1 MNNHKEAAQSLT
13 THLETHK
20 KFNQDIEQLMKNVDV
35 LEKINKSLPEKIS
48 EEEGKI
54 EDVDNVKKDT
64 FEHSQLSE
72 EYSKLL
78 CDLKVEEWK
87 HEFNNALLKQSNI
100 DFKNSQV

>member
-13 THLETHK
+13 TLLETHK

-35 LEKINKSLPEKIS
+35 LEKINKQPEKTKV
-48 EEEGKI
+48 EEGKI

-64 FEHSQLSE
+64 FSHSQISE

-78 CDLKVEEWK
+78 NDLKIEEWK
-87 HEFNNALLKQSNI
+87 NEFNNALLKQS
-100 DFKNSQV
+100 DVEFKNSQV